1 MMSKEQVK
9 DDRMDSYDKLH
20 VVGQGAFGY
29 DKDSIFSYICMTILH
44 DAN

>member
-9 DDRMDSYDKLH
+9 DDRMDNYDKLH

-29 DKDSIFSYICMTILH
+29 DKEVYFHIF
-44 DAN
+44 A